1 LVWAGPAGRGAV
13 MGKRLLVALVI
24 AVVGIATA
32 PVSASAAVTTFTGT
46 FADGA
51 TYKIEVPSNWN
62 HTLLL
67 YSHGYV
73 TPGSANP
80 ARDVGDPL
88 TGAFLLNAGYALAG
102 SSYATTGWAL
112 KEAFADQIATLDVF
126 TASFG
131 APTRTIAWGHSLGGI
146 ITAGL
151 LQTHPERFDAAL
163 PMCGVVAGGVGVW
176 NEGLDGEFVFQ
187 QLVAQDPSLQLVN
200 ITSPGTNLGLA
211 ERILATAQATP
222 QGKARIALT
231 AAVGD
236 LPGWFDRAL
245 PEPAADDYAAQETNQ
260 FLWLS
265 QVDFPFLFALRAEL
279 EARAGGNPSSN
290 TDVNYAKQLGRSI
303 DNAEVQALYSAAG
316 LDLNADLARLAAA
329 PRISADDGAV
339 DYLKQN
345 IVFNGDLGGKPVLT
359 IHTTG
364 DGLVLN
370 SDEQAYRSVVQDA
383 KDQQLLRQAFVHRAG
398 HCTFSPA
405 EMIAALQ
412 ALVAR
417 VDTGKWRSL
426 ADPANL
432 DAAAAALGPSLNVI
446 FLPNNDLIPA
456 GPSYIDFEPAP
467 FLRPFDL
474 GNH

>member
-1 LVWAGPAGRGAV
+1 
-13 MGKRLLVALVI
+13 MGKRLLVAL
-24 AVVGIATA
+24 IATTLAIGVA
-32 PVSASAAVTTFTGT
+32 PITASASVTTVPG
-46 FADGA
+46 ALPDGA
-51 TYKIEVPSNWN
+51 TYLIQVPSNWN
-62 HTLLL
+62 GTLLL

-102 SSYATTGWAL
+102 SSFAHTGWAL
-112 KEAFADQIATLDVF
+112 QEAIPDQIATLDVF

-163 PMCGVVAGGVGVW
+163 PMCGVVAGGVAVW

-187 QLVAQDPSLQLVN
+187 QLLAQDPSLQLVN

-211 ERILATAQATP
+211 ETILATAQATP

-236 LPGWFDRAL
+236 LPGWFNRAL

-279 EARAGGNPSSN
+279 EARAGGNPSWN
-290 TDVNYAKQLGRSI
+290 TGVNYSKQLGRSI
-303 DNAEVQALYSAAG
+303 DNAEVQALYLQAG
-316 LDLNADLARLAAA
+316 LSLDDDLAALAAA
-329 PRISADDGAV
+329 PRVSADSAAV
-339 DYLKQN
+339 DYLTN
-345 IVFNGDLGGKPVLT
+345 HIVFNGDLGGKPVLT

-405 EMIAALQ
+405 ETIAALQ
-412 ALVAR
+412 ALVTR
-417 VDTGKWRSL
+417 LNTGKWTSL

-432 DAAAAALGPSLNVI
+432 DAAAAALDPSLNVI
-446 FLPNNDLIPA
+446 FLPNNQLIPA
-456 GPSYIDFEPAP
+456 GPSYIDFEPAQ
-467 FLRPFDL
+467 FLRPFDT
-474 GNH
+474 GNL